1 MDGRRHDLA
10 EEMEH
15 FRSINEKSVDDISLS
30 FFYKPHTLT
39 LLSVCVLGLLYSA
52 FTRYVHAVCVDCSLT
67 LQCLCATRDRVMSMT
82 TILLRILTFTV
93 VITL

>member
-1 MDGRRHDLA
+1 MTTSKNFTSIPKTKHLKQPLYSKTHKNITLKKDLA

-15 FRSINEKSVDDISLS
+15 FRSINEKSVDDVSLA

-52 FTRYVHAVCVDCSLT
+52 FTR
-67 LQCLCATRDRVMSMT
+67 
-82 TILLRILTFTV
+82 
-93 VITL
+93 